1 MKEKSTTPYWMDGKS
16 VSERLFCEYFKE
28 KHNLIYY
35 GGNFFDEN
43 GIMNETIL
51 QKMVTD
57 EVKDYVDK
65 NIALQIDKIM
75 KALKALYVVTDIKK
89 DIDTVCFA
97 NGDYNIK
104 DNSFTT
110 ETEITPN
117 RLAVNYNPSAP
128 SPEKWLR
135 FLDEL
140 FYEED
145 IRTIRQYLGYCMI
158 PTTIGQFMLL
168 IIGKGG
174 EGKSVIGNVIE
185 AVFGNSSARMK
196 ISTLVSNRFALAMLE
211 NKLVMNDDDMQ
222 LAALKET
229 DLIKNLI
236 TNEGKMVMENKH
248 GPFHE
253 GDIYAR
259 VIAFA
264 NGTLDALYDKS
275 EGYRRR
281 QLIIRVKDKSPDRVD
296 NKLLSKEII
305 EEELE
310 GIVLWML
317 EGLKDLSDNKF
328 NFHISDRTLKNLHEI
343 RKNDNNIILFLESEN
358 YICYGSDE
366 TSTTKAFYATYCKWC
381 DDNFYEPYK
390 TKRFEKEFKEAG
402 LSFGLT
408 EKHVKT
414 LEGKYVRGYVGASV
428 RLNPGAEL
436 IESS

>member
-1 MKEKSTTPYWMDGKS
+1 MKEKNTTPYWMDGKS

-281 QLIIRVKDKSPDRVD
+281 QLTKEKVK
-296 NKLLSKEII
+296 
-305 EEELE
+305 LE
-310 GIVLWML
+310 
-317 EGLKDLSDNKF
+317 
-328 NFHISDRTLKNLHEI
+328 
-343 RKNDNNIILFLESEN
+343 
-358 YICYGSDE
+358 
-366 TSTTKAFYATYCKWC
+366 A
-381 DDNFYEPYK
+381 
-390 TKRFEKEFKEAG
+390 
-402 LSFGLT
+402 
-408 EKHVKT
+408 
-414 LEGKYVRGYVGASV
+414 
-428 RLNPGAEL
+428 
-436 IESS
+436 